1 MASAGGTAGVD
12 LGPLLSI
19 FTLRV
24 PGLALRN
31 LLREEYRDYLLTSV
45 EAERFSEVLEV
56 ASAER

>member
-1 MASAGGTAGVD
+1 MD